1 MIDPGYKS
9 TESINN
15 KIERKQKAGQADYD
29 FYALK
34 DHARAAMVL
43 RDLTDVP
50 AAVEALKKHFPG
62 ITGEVFLEEPLNKSG
77 YRGIHLTVPLGNGIN
92 GEIQLTTKQAW
103 EIKKQTDAIYDRWRN
118 VALDQ
123 LSSEQKVKRKND
135 YAESARLW
143 EAYYSGIAPEVKR
156 MASDSVMGLESQ
168 SSLHNDVDLDQT
180 PLLNS
185 NTSKP
190 STDSA
195 NNLTFSYNENLNF
208 IPSTPNQY
216 SDSIIAQEQ
225 GKGNENPGESGQTE
239 TVERQV
245 RQMLAY
251 AFPQA
256 GQNTADTGD
265 VDRTYSRYYNKKA
278 IKITKQEHAR
288 VRAAL
293 AEKYARRYS
302 EGRPL
307 PELDYVH
314 LGEQG
319 KLNTAYM
326 YIVRNYD
333 FGSFEVVGKHSS
345 DSKYSENARRDIDEF
360 NNRAGM
366 ETDGAKDAG
375 RSDNRD
381 MRSDTEIGR
390 EEPEAA
396 GLDRGISESERAG
409 SAVDVAGDIG
419 RTGRRGRGG
428 QRGRDGELRK
438 WQNKTGVITSK
449 YKSYEMYW
457 NEYGGDQYKIKIKR
471 VKEL

>member
-1 MIDPGYKS
+1 MAGDLSGE
-9 TESINN
+9 TDESVAQRRAIA
-15 KIERKQKAGQADYD
+15 R
-29 FYALK
+29 LK
-34 DHARAAMVL
+34 R
-43 RDLTDVP
+43 
-50 AAVEALKKHFPG
+50 
-62 ITGEVFLEEPLNKSG
+62 
-77 YRGIHLTVPLGNGIN
+77 TV
-92 GEIQLTTKQAW
+92 Q
-103 EIKKQTDAIYDRWRN
+103 KQTDEMNRLKNEWTVTKTPN
-118 VALDQ
+118 
-123 LSSEQKVKRKND
+123 VKRKDTLQKNTKLTERMGSD
-135 YAESARLW
+135 TDAKEIGR
-143 EAYYSGIAPEVKR
+143 IAIVFRAKT
-156 MASDSVMGLESQ
+156 VHFKKYGKQ
-168 SSLHNDVDLDQT
+168 NFVDT
-180 PLLNS
+180 
-185 NTSKP
+185 
-190 STDSA
+190 
-195 NNLTFSYNENLNF
+195 
-208 IPSTPNQY
+208 
-216 SDSIIAQEQ
+216 
-225 GKGNENPGESGQTE
+225 
-239 TVERQV
+239 
-245 RQMLAY
+245 
-251 AFPQA
+251 
-256 GQNTADTGD
+256 
-265 VDRTYSRYYNKKA
+265 TYSRYYNKKA

-396 GLDRGISESERAG
+396 GLDRGASESERAG
-409 SAVDVAGDIG
+409 SAVDVAGDLG